1 MPVPHASLSA
11 GLVRD
16 SAMRHFYPTIW
27 HAADHD
33 DNTAVGVSTLQ
44 SYTYCKHQVL
54 RPNKEMHGH
63 LFRSANRAC
72 PAPILQYTIRRSS
85 HAQAGNCTPTRPVAD
100 RRAGSKLV
108 VFIISHFG
116 PRTRF
121 RTVVV
126 IKLRRTSAYCSF
138 RADTRFRQ
146 HRSEEPTIKT
156 DLQQSKSRIDSVF
169 GQSYSTIR

>member
-1 MPVPHASLSA
+1 MLLIMMIILLLVCLPYRVIHIVSIKFYVLTKRCTVICSEVPTV
-11 GLVRD
+11 LVQRR
-16 SAMRHFYPTIW
+16 SC
-27 HAADHD
+27 
-33 DNTAVGVSTLQ
+33 STRFVALR
-44 SYTYCKHQVL
+44 TL
-54 RPNKEMHGH
+54 RPATAHRRG
-63 LFRSANRAC
+63 RS
-72 PAPILQYTIRRSS
+72 PIGGPVLSS
-85 HAQAGNCTPTRPVAD
+85 PSFA
-100 RRAGSKLV
+100 